1 MFEPLRRYAQFNGRA
16 RRAEYWQFY
25 LFLVVITVLVAALVF
40 SGFKD
45 WSPDDKEAI
54 VYAIVFLPLGV
65 PGIAVSVRRMHDSSR
80 TGWWLLI
87 GLVPIVGGLIFF
99 VLSVLDGTA
108 GPNRFGPDPKGR
120 DVAEVFA

>member
-25 LFLVVITVLVAALVF
+25 LFMIGVSAVVAGLVF
-40 SGFKD
+40 AGLKG
-45 WSPDDKEAI
+45 WSPEEKEVI
-54 VYAIVFLPLGV
+54 VYAIIFLPLGI
-65 PGIAVSVRRMHDSSR
+65 PSMAVSVRRLHDSNR

-87 GLVPIVGGLIFF
+87 SLVPIGGLIFF
-99 VLSVLDGTA
+99 VFSVLDGTA